1 MSIPTTEELR
11 AQAAALAVEIDEL
24 SQLENPTEEQT
35 VRFEAALAE
44 VDPLADAIEESA
56 KADAEARM
64 ERIKQIASKPSHTV
78 SGDGARVA
86 PVPGA
91 STRNIWDK
99 DEAFRS
105 ANGSEQAFIAE
116 LRSRAATAIEQA
128 RVPDRIPNL
137 SADEWRE
144 QATRLLETKVEGDR
158 TGGALAHRWIDFGN
172 PEYRENWHRALKGDM
187 AAQQYCQGK
196 TYEHEARAWAV
207 DGTTTTGGYA
217 IVPDYDVSL
226 MLINSGTT
234 NPFRQICDV
243 RQTVVNK
250 VYGLSTAGVTVGWIS
265 ESTEEGD
272 DTPAVA
278 QPSWDVQKASGYIE
292 ASFET
297 IQDTDLGAEV
307 AMLFNDSRDTL
318 EATAFATGTGGGE
331 PYGVVTRC
339 QSLNA
344 YVFGDSGSTV
354 EKEVVISDLYALD
367 NALGPRWRN
376 NASFV
381 ANKTIWN
388 QVRQLSPSGQGSS
401 FWVTLGGGQP
411 DRLIGYPV
419 YESSAMDSIVASGSQ
434 DDVILLGDFRNGYR
448 IYDRVGATMAFNPFV
463 VGTSRRP
470 TGNAG
475 WLFYWRVAGDVTDQT
490 SAQHFKLLNK

>member
-1 MSIPTTEELR
+1 MTTPTLEEMR
-11 AQAAALAVEIDEL
+11 QAAAALAVEIDDL
-24 SQLENPTEEQT
+24 SKLENPTDEQT
-35 VRFEAALAE
+35 LRFEAALAE
-44 VDPLADAIEESA
+44 VDPLAEEIELAEQA
-56 KADAEARM
+56 FAEARM
-64 ERIKQIASKPSHTV
+64 ERIRKIASKPSHLE

-91 STRNIWDK
+91 STRNIWDV

-105 ANGSEQAFIAE
+105 ANGSPQAFVAE

-128 RVPDRIPNL
+128 QAPDSIPNL
-137 SADEWRE
+137 TADDFRE
-144 QATRLLETKVEGDR
+144 QATRRLEQKIHGDK
-158 TGGALAHRWIDFGN
+158 TGDAVARHWIDYGN
-172 PEYRENWHRALKGDM
+172 PEYREQWHRALKGDM
-187 AAQQYCQGK
+187 AAAAYCQAK
-196 TYEHEARAWAV
+196 TYEHESRAWAV

-217 IVPDYDVSL
+217 IVPDYDVTL
-226 MLINSGTT
+226 LLINSGSV
-234 NPFRQICDV
+234 NPFRQISDV

-250 VYGLSTAGVTVGWIS
+250 VYGLSTAGVTAGWIS

-278 QPSWDVQKASGYIE
+278 QPVWDIQKASGYIE

-297 IQDTDLGAEV
+297 IQDTDLGSEIAF
-307 AMLFNDSRDTL
+307 LFNDAKDNL

-331 PYGVVTRC
+331 PYGIVTRC
-339 QSLNA
+339 ASLNA

-354 EKEVVISDLYALD
+354 EKDVVISDIFALD
-367 NALGPRWRN
+367 NAMAPRWRQ

-381 ANKTIWN
+381 ANKVIWN

-401 FWVTLGGGQP
+401 FWVDLGGGNP
-411 DRLIGYPV
+411 PSLIGYPV
-419 YESSAMDSIVASGSQ
+419 YESSAMDSIVASGSE
-434 DDVILLGDFRNGYR
+434 DNVIVLGDFRNGYR
-448 IYDRVGATMAFNPFV
+448 IYDRLGAQMAFNPFV
-463 VGTSRRP
+463 VGSSRRP

-490 SAQHFKLLNK
+490 NASHFKMLNK

>member
-1 MSIPTTEELR
+1 MKKSEELR
-11 AQAAALAVEIDEL
+11 SAAAELAAEIDEL
-24 SQLENPTEEQT
+24 SALEEPTEEQVT
-35 VRFEAALAE
+35 RFEQALTEVETLAASIDECVRAE
-44 VDPLADAIEESA
+44 TEE
-56 KADAEARM
+56 RM
-64 ERIKQIASKPSHTV
+64 DKIRSFAAKPSHV
-78 SGDGARVA
+78 QSGDGARVA

-91 STRNIWDK
+91 STRNIWDV

-105 ANGSEQAFIAE
+105 ANGNPQTFVAE
-116 LRSRAATAIEQA
+116 LKSRAATAIEQSQA
-128 RVPDRIPNL
+128 PESIPNL
-137 SADEWRE
+137 TGDEFRE
-144 QATRLLETKVEGDR
+144 QATRRLEQKIHGDQR
-158 TGGALAHRWIDFGN
+158 GDAVARHWIDYGN
-172 PEYRENWHRALKGDM
+172 PEYREHWHRALRGDI
-187 AAQQYCQGK
+187 AAQQYCQAK
-196 TYEHEARAWAV
+196 TFEHESRAWAV

-226 MLINSGTT
+226 LLINSGTT
-234 NPFRQICDV
+234 NPFRQIADV
-243 RQTVVNK
+243 RQTMVNK

-272 DTPAVA
+272 DTPTMA
-278 QPSWDVQKASGYIE
+278 QPSWDVQRASGYIE

-297 IQDTDLGAEV
+297 IQDTDLGSEV
-307 AMLFNDSRDTL
+307 AFLFNDARDTL

-354 EKEVVISDLYALD
+354 EKEIVISDVFALD
-367 NALGPRWRN
+367 NALGPRWRQ

-381 ANKTIWN
+381 ANKVTWN

-419 YESSAMDSIVASGSQ
+419 YESSAMDSTVVTGSQ
-434 DDVILLGDFRNGYR
+434 DDVMLLGDFRNGYR
-448 IYDRVGATMAFNPFV
+448 IYDRLGATMAFNPFV
-463 VGTSRRP
+463 VGSSRRP

-490 SAQHFKLLNK
+490 NASHFKLLNK

>member
-1 MSIPTTEELR
+1 MKKSEELR
-11 AQAAALAVEIDEL
+11 SAAAELAAEIDEL
-24 SQLENPTEEQT
+24 STLEEPTEEQT
-35 VRFEAALAE
+35 ARFEEALTEVEVLATSIDECVRAETAERMDKIRAFAA
-44 VDPLADAIEESA
+44 
-56 KADAEARM
+56 
-64 ERIKQIASKPSHTV
+64 KPSHV
-78 SGDGARVA
+78 QSGDGARVA

-99 DEAFRS
+99 EEAFRS
-105 ANGSEQAFIAE
+105 ANGSPQALVAE
-116 LRSRAATAIEQA
+116 LRSRAATAIEESRA
-128 RVPDRIPNL
+128 PGNIPGIT
-137 SADEWRE
+137 ADEWRE
-144 QATRLLETKVEGDR
+144 QATRQLETKVHGDK
-158 TGGALAHRWIDFGN
+158 TGDAVAQRWLDFGN
-172 PEYRENWHRALKGDM
+172 PEYREQWHRALKGDM
-187 AAQQYCQGK
+187 AAQQYCQAK

-217 IVPDYDVSL
+217 IVPDYDVTL
-226 MLINSGTT
+226 LLINSGTV
-234 NPFRQICDV
+234 NPFRQIADV
-243 RQTVVNK
+243 RTTVVNK

-272 DTPAVA
+272 DTPTMA

-297 IQDTDLGAEV
+297 IQDTDLGSEV
-307 AMLFNDSRDTL
+307 AMLFNDAKDTL

-339 QSLNA
+339 ASLGSL
-344 YVFGDSGSTV
+344 VFGDSGSTT
-354 EKEVVISDLYALD
+354 EKEIVASDIFALD

-381 ANKTIWN
+381 ANKVVYNMI
-388 QVRQLSPSGQGSS
+388 RQQSPQGQGSS

-419 YESSAMDSIVASGSQ
+419 YESSAMDSTVVSGSL
-434 DDVILLGDFRNGYR
+434 DYTVALGDFRNGYR
-448 IYDRVGATMAFNPFV
+448 IYDRLGATMAFNPFV
-463 VGTSRRP
+463 VGSSRRP

-490 SAQHFKLLNK
+490 AASHIKLLRK

>member
-1 MSIPTTEELR
+1 MKKSEELR
-11 AQAAALAVEIDEL
+11 ALAAELTTEIDEL
-24 SQLENPTEEQT
+24 SALEEPTEEQT
-35 VRFEAALAE
+35 ARFEQALEEVGPLAE
-44 VDPLADAIEESA
+44 SIEECVRAETAERMDKIRSFAA
-56 KADAEARM
+56 KPAHV
-64 ERIKQIASKPSHTV
+64 Q

-91 STRNIWDK
+91 STRNIWDV

-105 ANGSEQAFIAE
+105 ANGNPQTFVDE
-116 LRSRAATAIEQA
+116 LKSRAATAIEQSQA
-128 RVPDRIPNL
+128 PESIPNL
-137 SADEWRE
+137 SADEFRE
-144 QATRLLETKVEGDR
+144 QATRRLEQKIHGDQR
-158 TGGALAHRWIDFGN
+158 GDAVARHWIDYGN
-172 PEYRENWHRALKGDM
+172 PEYRENWHRALRGDL
-187 AAQQYCQGK
+187 AAQQYCQAK
-196 TYEHEARAWAV
+196 TFEHESRAWAV

-226 MLINSGTT
+226 LLINAGTT
-234 NPFRQICDV
+234 NPFRQIADV
-243 RQTVVNK
+243 RQTMVNK

-297 IQDTDLGAEV
+297 IQDTDLGSEV
-307 AMLFNDSRDTL
+307 AFLFNDARDTL
-318 EATAFATGTGGGE
+318 EATAFATGSGGGE

-354 EKEVVISDLYALD
+354 EKDIVISDIFALD
-367 NALGPRWRN
+367 NALGPRWRQ

-381 ANKTIWN
+381 ANKVTWN
-388 QVRQLSPSGQGSS
+388 AVRQLSPSGQGSS

-419 YESSAMDSIVASGSQ
+419 YESSAMDSTVVTGSQ
-434 DDVILLGDFRNGYR
+434 DDVMLLGDFRNGYR
-448 IYDRVGATMAFNPFV
+448 IYDRLGATMAFNPFV
-463 VGTSRRP
+463 VGSSRRP

-475 WLFYWRVAGDVTDQT
+475 WLFYWRVAGDVCDQT
-490 SAQHFKLLNK
+490 NASHFKLLNK

>member
-1 MSIPTTEELR
+1 MSTPTTEELR

-24 SQLENPTEEQT
+24 SQLDSPTEEQT

-64 ERIKQIASKPSHTV
+64 ERIKQIASRPSHTV

-91 STRNIWDK
+91 STRNIWDV

-105 ANGSEQAFIAE
+105 ANGNQRAFVSE
-116 LRSRAATAIEQA
+116 LRSRAETAIAQA
-128 RVPDRIPNL
+128 KAPDSIPGL
-137 SADEWRE
+137 TADDFRE
-144 QATRLLETKVEGDR
+144 QATRRLEQKIHGDR
-158 TGGALAHRWIDFGN
+158 TGDAVARHWLDYGN
-172 PEYRENWHRALKGDM
+172 PDYREQWHRALKGDM
-187 AAQQYCQGK
+187 AAAQYCQAK
-196 TYEHEARAWAV
+196 TYEHESRAWAV

-217 IVPDYDVSL
+217 VVPDYDVTL
-226 MLINSGTT
+226 LLINSGST
-234 NPFRQICDV
+234 NPFRQIADV

-250 VYGLSTAGVTVGWIS
+250 VYGLSTAGVTAGWIS

-278 QPSWDVQKASGYIE
+278 QPSWDIQKASGYIE

-297 IQDTDLGAEV
+297 IQDSDLGSEV
-307 AMLFNDSRDTL
+307 AFLFNDAKDNL

-339 QSLNA
+339 ASLNA

-354 EKEVVISDLYALD
+354 EKDIVISDIYALD
-367 NALGPRWRN
+367 NALAPRWRG

-381 ANKTIWN
+381 ANKVIYN
-388 QVRQLSPSGQGSS
+388 QIRQLSPSGQGSS
-401 FWVTLGGGQP
+401 FWVDLGGGQP
-411 DRLIGYPV
+411 SMLIGYPT
-419 YESSAMDSIVASGSQ
+419 YESSAMDSIVATGSE
-434 DDVILLGDFRNGYR
+434 DNVMILGDFRQGYR
-448 IYDRVGATMAFNPFV
+448 IYDRLGAQMAFNPFV
-463 VGTSRRP
+463 VGSSRRP

-475 WLFYWRVAGDVTDQT
+475 WLFYWRTAGDVTDQT
-490 SAQHFKLLNK
+490 NASHFKLLHK

>member
-1 MSIPTTEELR
+1 MKKSEELR
-11 AQAAALAVEIDEL
+11 SLAVELTTEIDEL
-24 SQLENPTEEQT
+24 SQLEEPTEEQT
-35 VRFEAALAE
+35 TRLEQ
-44 VDPLADAIEESA
+44 AIEEA
-56 KADAEARM
+56 DELARNIDDVVKAEHEERM
-64 ERIKQIASKPSHTV
+64 EKIRTFVAKPNHV
-78 SGDGARVA
+78 QSGDGARVA

-99 DEAFRS
+99 EEAFRS
-105 ANGSEQAFIAE
+105 ANGSPQAFVSE

-128 RVPDRIPNL
+128 KAPDSIPGL
-137 SADEWRE
+137 SSDEWRE
-144 QATRLLETKVEGDR
+144 QATRLLETKVHGDK
-158 TGGALAHRWIDFGN
+158 TGDAVAQRWLDFGN
-172 PEYRENWHRALKGDM
+172 PEYREQWQRALKGDM
-187 AAQQYCQGK
+187 AAQQYCQAK

-226 MLINSGTT
+226 LLINAGTT
-234 NPFRQICDV
+234 NPFRQIADV
-243 RQTVVNK
+243 RTTVVNK

-272 DTPAVA
+272 DTPAMA

-297 IQDTDLGAEV
+297 IQDTDLGSEV
-307 AMLFNDSRDTL
+307 AMLFNDARDTL
-318 EATAFATGTGGGE
+318 EATAFAVGTGGGE

-354 EKEVVISDLYALD
+354 EKEVVVSDLFALD
-367 NALGPRWRN
+367 NALGPRWRQ

-381 ANKTIWN
+381 ANKVIWN
-388 QVRQLSPSGQGSS
+388 QVRQLSPAGQGSN

-448 IYDRVGATMAFNPFV
+448 IYDRLGATMAFNPFV
-463 VGTSRRP
+463 VGSSRRP

-490 SAQHFKLLNK
+490 NAQHFKLLNK

>member
-1 MSIPTTEELR
+1 MTSTELR
-11 AQAAALAVEIDEL
+11 QQAAALAVEIDEL
-24 SQLENPTEEQT
+24 SALEEPTEEQT
-35 VRFEAALAE
+35 ARFDAALAE
-44 VDPLADAIEESA
+44 VEPLSINIEETVRS
-56 KADAEARM
+56 EHEERM
-64 ERIKQIASKPSHTV
+64 ETIRKFAAKPTHV
-78 SGDGARVA
+78 QSGDGARVA

-91 STRNIWDK
+91 STRNIWDT

-105 ANGSEQAFIAE
+105 ANGSPREFVAE
-116 LRSRAATAIEQA
+116 LSSRAASAIEQSNA
-128 RVPDRIPNL
+128 PDSIPNL
-137 SADEWRE
+137 TADDFRE
-144 QATRLLETKVEGDR
+144 QATRRLEQKIHGDHVGDAVAR
-158 TGGALAHRWIDFGN
+158 HWLDYGN
-172 PEYRENWHRALKGDM
+172 PEYRENWHRALKGDL

-196 TYEHEARAWAV
+196 TYEHESRAWAV

-226 MLINSGTT
+226 LLMNAGTT
-234 NPFRQICDV
+234 NPFRQIADV

-250 VYGLSTAGVTVGWIS
+250 VYGLSTAGVTVGWIT
-265 ESTEEGD
+265 ESVEEGD
-272 DTPAVA
+272 DTPSMA
-278 QPSWDVQKASGYIE
+278 QPAWDVQKASGYIE

-297 IQDTDLGAEV
+297 IQDTDLGSEV
-307 AMLFNDSRDTL
+307 AMLFNDARDTL

-339 QSLNA
+339 QSLGA

-354 EKEVVISDLYALD
+354 EKEVVISDLFALD
-367 NALGPRWRN
+367 NALGPRWRQ

-381 ANKTIWN
+381 ANKTVWN
-388 QVRQLSPSGQGSS
+388 QVRQLSPQGQGSN

-448 IYDRVGATMAFNPFV
+448 IYDRLGATMAFNPFV
-463 VGTSRRP
+463 VGGSRRP

-475 WLFYWRVAGDVTDQT
+475 WLFYWRVAGDVTDQ
-490 SAQHFKLLNK
+490 SAAQHFKLLNK

>member
-1 MSIPTTEELR
+1 MSDSQELR
-11 AQAAALAVEIDEL
+11 AQAEALAAEIDEL
-24 SQLENPTEEQT
+24 SQLDEPTEEQT
-35 VRFEAALAE
+35 ARFEVALGEAE
-44 VDPLADAIEESA
+44 ELARSIEDTVKREH
-56 KADAEARM
+56 EARM
-64 ERIKQIASKPSHTV
+64 ETIRKFASKPSHLQ

-91 STRNIWDK
+91 STRNIWDV

-105 ANGSEQAFIAE
+105 ANGSPQAFVDE
-116 LRSRAATAIEQA
+116 LKSRAATAIEQSKA
-128 RVPDRIPNL
+128 PDSIPNL
-137 SADEWRE
+137 SSDDFRE
-144 QATRLLETKVEGDR
+144 QATRRLEQKIHGDH
-158 TGGALAHRWIDFGN
+158 TGDAVARHWLDYGN
-172 PEYRENWHRALKGDM
+172 PEYREQWHRALKGDM
-187 AAQQYCQGK
+187 AAQQYCQAK

-226 MLINSGTT
+226 LLINAGTT
-234 NPFRQICDV
+234 NPFRQIADV
-243 RQTVVNK
+243 RQTTVNK
-250 VYGLSTAGVTVGWIS
+250 VYGLSTAGVTAGWIS

-278 QPSWDVQKASGYIE
+278 QPTWDVQKASGYIE

-297 IQDTDLGAEV
+297 IQDTDLGSEIAF
-307 AMLFNDSRDTL
+307 LFNDAKDTL

-339 QSLNA
+339 ASLNA

-354 EKEVVISDLYALD
+354 EKEVVISDIFALD
-367 NALGPRWRN
+367 NALGPRWRQ

-381 ANKTIWN
+381 ANKVIWN

-411 DRLIGYPV
+411 DMLIGYPV

-434 DDVILLGDFRNGYR
+434 DDLIVLGDFRNGYR
-448 IYDRVGATMAFNPFV
+448 IYDRLGATMAFNPFV
-463 VGTSRRP
+463 VGSSRRP

-475 WLFYWRVAGDVTDQT
+475 WLFYWRTAGDVTDQT
-490 SAQHFKLLNK
+490 NASHFKLLHK

>member
-1 MSIPTTEELR
+1 MNLEEMR
-11 AQAAALAVEIDEL
+11 QQAASLAVEIDEL
-24 SQLENPTEEQT
+24 SKLDTPTEEQT
-35 VRFEAALAE
+35 VRFEEALAS
-44 VDPLADAIEESA
+44 VDPLAEEIERAE
-56 KADAEARM
+56 KAETEARM
-64 ERIKQIASKPSHTV
+64 ERIKKIAEKPTHV
-78 SGDGARVA
+78 QSGDGARVA

-99 DEAFRS
+99 EEAFRS
-105 ANGSEQAFIAE
+105 ANGSPDAYVAE
-116 LRSRAATAIEQA
+116 LRSRAATAIEESKA
-128 RVPDRIPNL
+128 PDSIPGL
-137 SADEWRE
+137 SSDEWRE
-144 QATRLLETKVEGDR
+144 QATRMLEHKVHGDKS
-158 TGGALAHRWIDFGN
+158 GDAVAQRWLDFGN
-172 PEYRENWHRALKGDM
+172 PQYREQWARALKGDL
-187 AAQQYCQGK
+187 AAQQYCQAK
-196 TYEHEARAWAV
+196 TFEHESRAWAV

-217 IVPDYDVSL
+217 IVPDYDVTL
-226 MLINSGTT
+226 LLINSGTV
-234 NPFRQICDV
+234 NPFRQIADV

-250 VYGLSTAGVTVGWIS
+250 VYGLSTSGVTVGWIS

-278 QPSWDVQKASGYIE
+278 QPAWDVQKASGYIE

-297 IQDTDLGAEV
+297 IQDTDLGSEI
-307 AMLFNDSRDTL
+307 AMLFNDAKDTL

-339 QSLNA
+339 SSLGA
-344 YVFGDSGSTV
+344 LVFGDSGSTV
-354 EKEVVISDLYALD
+354 EKDIVVSDVFSLD

-381 ANKTIWN
+381 ANKVIWN
-388 QVRQLSPSGQGSS
+388 QVRQQSPSGQGSS

-419 YESSAMDSIVASGSQ
+419 YESSAMDSTVVSGSA
-434 DDVILLGDFRNGYR
+434 DYTMLLGDFRNGYR
-448 IYDRVGATMAFNPFV
+448 IYDRLGATMAFNPFV
-463 VGTSRRP
+463 VGSSRRP

-490 SAQHFKLLNK
+490 SASHFKLLRK